1 MLEISSHLW
10 NSSFT
15 PFTKVNDKIQVLK
28 TISLDAETEME
39 IDTYISISAVIKL
52 FSGSGKSS
60 WKSN

>member
-1 MLEISSHLW
+1 M
-10 NSSFT
+10 
-15 PFTKVNDKIQVLK
+15 NDKIQVLK

-60 WKSN
+60 